1 MVRERAETRLEDLLQ
16 MGDVWFEQVKVIG
29 IACAL
34 EGCVT
39 GTVCA
44 LEGCVTGT
52 ACALEGCVLRD
63 SAWTPCSLQLKVC
76 QPKQEEENISFS
88 LFLSFKLDIIT
99 HRNDTKLEI

>member
-39 GTVCA
+39 GT
-44 LEGCVTGT
+44 
-52 ACALEGCVLRD
+52 ACASEGCVLRD

-76 QPKQEEENISFS
+76 QPKQEEEISLYF
-88 LFLSFKLDIIT
+88 FLLS
-99 HRNDTKLEI
+99 